1 MALLDDI
8 LARRREHRHYDEE
21 LWAFVDRVQRPR
33 LVNLSNEALQ
43 LRLDQLE
50 RNIQYLDTG
59 PSPRDEL
66 PPERGW
72 ISPWWWLRLRYW
84 TLLEFQRRGL
94 TPTRSAPLAALP
106 ALAPAFAGHMNSG
119 ARILVRISQKR
130 WLLDTLREG
139 VLRFAPATSYDDASL
154 NAARADDE
162 LGKAYSRPGQHL
174 TVTTLDGKAI
184 PALGDAVFTTRRQVE
199 RGDGFDPVP
208 YWLSC
213 FSTEL
218 DPRLFDEFPG
228 EDPDED
234 GCLVIFDLEKFMRRA
249 LPALMR
255 SAPLTAKTLLQNN
268 YFDPYH
274 PPSDGLDPIEAK
286 AMAYAYQREMRFV
299 LDPEG
304 GEPLGDGGA
313 LFVSIGSIQD
323 IAAVYGKD
331 GRKIEGAGPD
341 SFLA

>member
-1 MALLDDI
+1 MALLDEI

-21 LWAFVDRVQRPR
+21 LWGFVHRVQGSRI
-33 LVNLSNEALQ
+33 VNLSNEALQ
-43 LRLDQLE
+43 VRLGQLE

-59 PSPRDEL
+59 YSPRDEL

-94 TPTRSAPLAALP
+94 TPARSTPLAALP
-106 ALAPAFAGHMNSG
+106 ALAPAFAVHMNSG
-119 ARILVRISQKR
+119 AQILVRISQKR

-162 LGKAYSRPGQHL
+162 LSKAYNRPGQQL
-174 TVTTLDGKAI
+174 TVTTLDGKTI
-184 PALGDAVFTTRRQVE
+184 PVLGDAVFNTRRQVE
-199 RGDGFDPVP
+199 RGNVSELVP

-228 EDPDED
+228 EDSDED
-234 GCLVIFDLEKFMRRA
+234 GCLVIFDVEEFLRRA
-249 LPALMR
+249 LPALIR
-255 SAPLTAKTLLQNN
+255 SAPLTTKRLLQNN

-274 PPSDGLDPIEAK
+274 PSSDRLDPIEAK
-286 AMAYAYQREMRFV
+286 AMVYAYQREARFV

-304 GEPLGDGGA
+304 GEPLGDGGV

-331 GRKIEGAGPD
+331 GRKIDGAGPN